1 MLRGSKHSGFTLIE
15 LIISIAIITIISSVL
30 FINFANQNR
39 RTAVRQAAN
48 QIALDLQKMY
58 SDAQAGKLQAGST
71 VRGYGLSFE
80 TTQTSYN
87 RFFDSLALP
96 DGDGYFTNSSEL
108 IASRSLPLSPD
119 IEISAIQEM
128 LTAGGS
134 IARTRA
140 DLLYGVPGASVTVRT
155 GNPMPLSITTN
166 RIIITVRH
174 TTLTTLFDCVSVT
187 PSIGAVNLTCS

>member
-1 MLRGSKHSGFTLIE
+1 MSRGSKHPGFTLIE
-15 LIISIAIITIISSVL
+15 LIISIAIITIISAVL

-39 RTAVRQAAN
+39 RAAVKQAAN
-48 QIALDLQKMY
+48 QIALDLQKAY
-58 SDAQAGKLQAGST
+58 ADAQAGKLQAGST
-71 VRGYGLSFE
+71 VRGYGLSFQ

-87 RFFDSLALP
+87 RFFDSLAFP
-96 DGDGYFTNSSEL
+96 DGSFTDSSEL
-108 IASRSLPLSPD
+108 IASRSLPISPD

-128 LTAGGS
+128 PTAGGP

-155 GNPMPLSITTN
+155 GNPTPLSITTN

-174 TTLTTLFDCVSVT
+174 KTLTTLFNCVSVT